1 MAAASG
7 MPVAVISGGS
17 SGIGLE
23 IARRLGNEGWHLV
36 LIARRQALLDEATA
50 SLSRSGITSVETISL
65 DVCDAKACATAIADV
80 AARLGRID
88 WLITSAGIAE
98 PGMFVD
104 VPLDNHRLQ
113 MEVNFFGSLN
123 LIHPAVAFMRRQ
135 RSGRITLVSSGAAFI
150 GIAGYSAYAPSKFA
164 IRGLAESLALELE
177 GEGISVSVAYPPDT
191 DTPQYI
197 HENLTKPEATRE
209 ITAAGGLMSAEAVA
223 RVVVEGAKA
232 GKLMLLPGF
241 LIKVLG
247 PLHSLYAPVFRWQQ
261 RRILRKQRA
270 RNAVGQTIN
279 SG

>member
-1 MAAASG
+1 MSAAAG
-7 MPVAVISGGS
+7 QPVAVISGGS

-23 IARRLGNEGWHLV
+23 MARLLGQEGWHLV
-36 LIARRQALLDEATA
+36 LLARRQALLEEARA
-50 SLSRSGITSVETISL
+50 SLGGSGITKVETVSL
-65 DVCDAKACATAIADV
+65 DVTDAAACAAAIADI

-113 MEVNFFGSLN
+113 MEVNYFGTLN
-123 LIHPAVAFMRRQ
+123 LIHPAVPVLRQ
-135 RSGRITLVSSGAAFI
+135 RRGGRITLVSSGAAFI

-177 GEGISVSVAYPPDT
+177 GEGIAVSVAYPPDT
-191 DTPQYI
+191 DTPQYT

-209 ITAAGGLMSAEAVA
+209 ITAVGGLMSPQAVA
-223 RVVVEGAKA
+223 KVMVEGGKA
-232 GKLMLLPGF
+232 GRLMLLPGF

-261 RRILRKQRA
+261 RRILKKH
-270 RNAVGQTIN
+270 RNG
-279 SG
+279 

>member
-1 MAAASG
+1 MVTATGA
-7 MPVAVISGGS
+7 PVAVISGGS

-23 IARRLGNEGWHLV
+23 LARRLGGEGWHVV
-36 LIARRQALLDEATA
+36 LIARRQALLDEAAA
-50 SLSRSGITSVETISL
+50 SLSRSGIAGVDTLSL
-65 DVCDAKACATAIADV
+65 DVCDASACAAAIAEV
-80 AARLGRID
+80 AARHGRID

-104 VPLDNHRLQ
+104 VPLENHRLQ
-113 MEVNFFGSLN
+113 MEVNYFGSLN
-123 LIHPAVAFMRRQ
+123 LIHPAAALMRRR

-191 DTPQYI
+191 DTPQYT

-209 ITAAGGLMSAEAVA
+209 ITAVGGLMSAEAVA
-223 RVVVEGAKA
+223 RVMVEGAKA

-261 RRILRKQRA
+261 RRILRKHR
-270 RNAVGQTIN
+270 
-279 SG
+279 SP